1 MCKLPA
7 AIVTGYIWRKSDMI
21 TRSRENQRNS
31 KKLIAVVKMRLDE
44 MYCWLVSHEFALSL
58 SLSFTVRGWGERV
71 TAPIDFRKDHMS
83 LLLVGLINLSLPWK
97 CVSFSRTNGHLCWE
111 TRNTSALQKP
121 PKLTWILQEALCNF
135 RQSVYSCSKTKHI
148 LTWYRHTNGLQQN
161 VNVTVLVNNVA
172 QQGCC

>member
-58 SLSFTVRGWGERV
+58 SLIHGQGVGGACHGPDRLQEGSHEFASCWSYQPIITLKMCILLTDKRTFMLRDKKHECTTEAAQVDMNTSGSTVQFSPV
-71 TAPIDFRKDHMS
+71 C
-83 LLLVGLINLSLPWK
+83 LLLFQN
-97 CVSFSRTNGHLCWE
+97 
-111 TRNTSALQKP
+111 
-121 PKLTWILQEALCNF
+121 
-135 RQSVYSCSKTKHI
+135 KTHTDMI
-148 LTWYRHTNGLQQN
+148 QTHEWPAAECERHCIGQ
-161 VNVTVLVNNVA
+161 
-172 QQGCC
+172 